1 MKQLLVSDLN
11 YKKHFLENIRQYN
24 HLLAFAGIKTQ
35 FDPQNYDNKF
45 NNRRPFLYKCH
56 GAMYFNV
63 PPMFNA
69 HDDEHPPQTAQFYMM
84 DSTTANLQRTKA
96 WHNDNGLI
104 NRHVLELLEK
114 MIYDVNPICKLFKSH
129 REELKAQLQINP
141 TECCFWLQRETTI
154 LRGDSSVARQAI
166 LNADVVGGEI
176 AAVFKDTN
184 SGVPPEGIKVAI
196 YPRKGHRQLLHICD
210 PNVDPMCFPLLFPFG
225 EAGKLNN

>member
-1 MKQLLVSDLN
+1 MEYLFNIYVLGKIVIPTIVEYHPTMKQLLVSDVIF
-11 YKKHFLENIRQYN
+11 KKHFLENIRQYN

-69 HDDEHPPQTAQFYMM
+69 HDDEHSPQTAQFYMM

-104 NRHVLELLEK
+104 
-114 MIYDVNPICKLFKSH
+114 MC
-129 REELKAQLQINP
+129 
-141 TECCFWLQRETTI
+141 
-154 LRGDSSVARQAI
+154 
-166 LNADVVGGEI
+166 LN
-176 AAVFKDTN
+176 F
-184 SGVPPEGIKVAI
+184 
-196 YPRKGHRQLLHICD
+196 
-210 PNVDPMCFPLLFPFG
+210 
-225 EAGKLNN
+225 